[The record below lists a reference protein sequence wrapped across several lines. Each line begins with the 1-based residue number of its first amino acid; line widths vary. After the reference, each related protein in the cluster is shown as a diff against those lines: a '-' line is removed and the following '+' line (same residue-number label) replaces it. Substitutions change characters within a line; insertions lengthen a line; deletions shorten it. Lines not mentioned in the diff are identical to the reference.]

1 MRDIQKEFSYESFE
15 NKILSKISEKEYK
28 DTLLIFYMKSQDG
41 SKYILKD
48 KIKEIAGIAI
58 LTVVASIV
66 SIVISDLIIYPLT
79 IFSMNNVDVFNSV
92 FKFAVLFLLIL
103 FIAIK
108 IYRSFKRLKNNNT
121 SFGNIIA
128 YFSIRPFHYITLFF
142 ALLII
147 SSFLI
152 FLIYFLY
159 SLNYYYL
166 YKISGGI

>member
-1 MRDIQKEFSYESFE
+1 MMKKVKVQSNSNNE
-15 NKILSKISEKEYK
+15 NR
-28 DTLLIFYMKSQDG
+28 T
-41 SKYILKD
+41 LKD